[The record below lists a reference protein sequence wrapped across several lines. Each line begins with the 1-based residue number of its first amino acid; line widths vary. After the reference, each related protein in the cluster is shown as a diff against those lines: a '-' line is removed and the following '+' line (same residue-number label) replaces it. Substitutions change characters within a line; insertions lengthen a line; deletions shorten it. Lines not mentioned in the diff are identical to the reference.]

1 MEPKMKKSL
10 LALVLPSLFAS
21 TVGAVEVYN
30 NDGQAVDLYGR
41 AYAGHDFSGA
51 DKDANYGND
60 SYIRLGAKLKSDISD
75 SLSAFARYELQYD
88 LKDSEKSP
96 TTKTRLAY
104 VGLDSD
110 VGTFSFGRQYNALT
124 LTSDLTD
131 VAYTN
136 AYGGNLGNTS
146 RDNSTLKY
154 SNKFAGLQ
162 LDASYRFDDT
172 KENIEDD
179 SDNIINVNGESD
191 AEYSLSAAYKLDFG
205 LTLSAGFSAK
215 SPTDDYDASLFLV
228 GASYNTGPMTVAAT
242 FAQGSEFE
250 DQNTDHTAYEL
261 SAEYKITKQL
271 RAQVLYN
278 VQELEDA
285 TTSVTEDT
293 VDDLVFG
300 VRYDFNKSLRTV
312 AEYRINGVEGKD
324 DDFHLAAR
332 YSF

>member
-1 MEPKMKKSL
+1 MKKSL

-41 AYAGHDFSGA
+41 AYAGHDFSGEG
-51 DKDANYGND
+51 KNANYGND

-88 LKDSEKSP
+88 LKDSETSP

-104 VGLDSD
+104 IGLDSD
-110 VGTFSFGRQYNALT
+110 VGAFSFGRQYNALT
-124 LTSDLTD
+124 IASDLTD

-162 LDASYRFDDT
+162 LDASYRLDD
-172 KENIEDD
+172 NQ
-179 SDNIINVNGESD
+179 SDVESD
-191 AEYSLSAAYKLDFG
+191 AEYSLAATYKLDFG
-205 LTLSAGFSAK
+205 LTLAAGFSAK

-228 GASYNTGPMTVAAT
+228 GASYKTGPMRVAAT
-242 FAQGSEFE
+242 FAQGAEFE

-278 VQELEDA
+278 VQELEDT
-285 TTSVTEDT
+285 TTSVTTDA

>member
-1 MEPKMKKSL
+1 MKKTL

-21 TVGAVEVYN
+21 TVGAAEVYN
-30 NDGQAVDLYGR
+30 DNGQSVNVYGR
-41 AYAGHDFSGA
+41 AYAGHDFSGE
-51 DKDANYGND
+51 DKNANYGND
-60 SYIRLGAKLKSDISD
+60 SYIRIGAKLKSDISD
-75 SLSAFARYELQYD
+75 SLSAFGRYELQFD
-88 LKDSEKSP
+88 LKDSEKEP

-104 VGLDSD
+104 VGLNSN
-110 VGTFSFGRQYNALT
+110 VGAFSFGRQYNALT
-124 LTSDLTD
+124 IASDLTD

-162 LDASYRFDDT
+162 LDASYRFDDNREET
-172 KENIEDD
+172 
-179 SDNIINVNGESD
+179 ESD
-191 AEYSLSAAYKLDFG
+191 AEYGLAAVYDLDFG
-205 LTLSAGFSAK
+205 LTLAAGFSAK

-228 GASYNTGPMTVAAT
+228 GASYKTGPVKVAAT

-250 DQNTDHTAYEL
+250 DQNVDHTAYEL
-261 SAEYKITKQL
+261 SVEYKITKQL

-278 VQELEDA
+278 VQELEDT
-285 TTSVTEDT
+285 TTSAKTDS

-312 AEYRINGVEGKD
+312 AEYRINGVEDKD
-324 DDFHLAAR
+324 NDFHLAAR

>member
-1 MEPKMKKSL
+1 MEFKMKKTL

-21 TVGAVEVYN
+21 TVGAAEVYN
-30 NDGQAVDLYGR
+30 DNGQSVNVYGR
-41 AYAGHDFSGA
+41 AYAGHDFSGE
-51 DKDANYGND
+51 DKNANYGND
-60 SYIRLGAKLKSDISD
+60 SYIRIGAKLKSDISD
-75 SLSAFARYELQYD
+75 SLSAFGRYELQFD
-88 LKDSEKSP
+88 LKDSEKEP

-104 VGLDSD
+104 VGLNSN
-110 VGTFSFGRQYNALT
+110 VGAFSFGRQYNALT
-124 LTSDLTD
+124 IASDLTD

-162 LDASYRFDDT
+162 LDASYRFDDNREET
-172 KENIEDD
+172 
-179 SDNIINVNGESD
+179 ESD
-191 AEYSLSAAYKLDFG
+191 AEYGLAAVYDLDFG
-205 LTLSAGFSAK
+205 LTLAAGFSAK

-228 GASYNTGPMTVAAT
+228 GASYKTGPVKVAAT

-250 DQNTDHTAYEL
+250 DQNVDHTAYEL
-261 SAEYKITKQL
+261 SVEYKITKQL

-278 VQELEDA
+278 VQELEDT
-285 TTSVTEDT
+285 TTSAKTDS

-312 AEYRINGVEGKD
+312 AEYRINGVEDKD
-324 DDFHLAAR
+324 NDFHLAAR

>member
-1 MEPKMKKSL
+1 MKKSL

-41 AYAGHDFSGA
+41 AYAGHDFSGEG
-51 DKDANYGND
+51 KNANYGND

-88 LKDSEKSP
+88 LKDSETSP

-104 VGLDSD
+104 IGLDSD
-110 VGTFSFGRQYNALT
+110 VGAFSFGRQYNALT
-124 LTSDLTD
+124 IASDLTD

-162 LDASYRFDDT
+162 LDASYRLDD
-172 KENIEDD
+172 NQ
-179 SDNIINVNGESD
+179 SDVESD
-191 AEYSLSAAYKLDFG
+191 AEYSLAATYKLDFG
-205 LTLSAGFSAK
+205 LMLAAGFSAK

-228 GASYNTGPMTVAAT
+228 GASYKTGPMRVAAT
-242 FAQGSEFE
+242 FAQGAEFE

-278 VQELEDA
+278 VQELEDT
-285 TTSVTEDT
+285 TTSITTDA